1 MALANSSSEIIVSWE
16 EVPAISRNGIILFY
30 EVLFCSALNCS
41 EVQSLNTT
49 DSTTFTLVL
58 NHLEE
63 FTPYNITLRAYT
75 TAGAGV
81 SVPSFVITTL
91 VNGKFVCYKD
101 T

>member
-30 EVLFCSALNCS
+30 EVLFCSVLNCG

-63 FTPYNITLRAYT
+63 FTAYNITIRAYT
-75 TAGAGV
+75 QAGAGE
-81 SVPSFVITTL
+81 SAPSFDITTL